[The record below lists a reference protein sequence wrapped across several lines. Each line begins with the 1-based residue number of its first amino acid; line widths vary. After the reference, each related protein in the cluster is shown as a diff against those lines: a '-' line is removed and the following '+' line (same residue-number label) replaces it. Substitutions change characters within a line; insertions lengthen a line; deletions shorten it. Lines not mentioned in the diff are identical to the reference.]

1 MRPQGMVTVRAFG
14 TGAGEGFGGQLDAF
28 TVPRVRFDVGPARG
42 GGGVDRFRNVG
53 ERIDKTA
60 DLPGEKTV
68 AFFPIFDRHGH
79 GVGAEVP
86 GLDDERFLSCKHH
99 PVVGGRDPGASG
111 NGHVERERF
120 PETELLGVL
129 GVCLGQTRGPHHL
142 ADFVEM
148 LPFGIGQQVLP
159 PGQIDEIV
167 LQGDEVGKGLEEKP
181 HGIAGI
187 ERDLR
192 DAFIC
197 RENGCFD
204 LGGIDFRKGDLAH
217 SSTPSLMS

>member
-1 MRPQGMVTVRAFG
+1 M
-14 TGAGEGFGGQLDAF
+14 
-28 TVPRVRFDVGPARG
+28 
-42 GGGVDRFRNVG
+42 
-53 ERIDKTA
+53 
-60 DLPGEKTV
+60 
-68 AFFPIFDRHGH
+68 
-79 GVGAEVP
+79 
-86 GLDDERFLSCKHH
+86 SCKHH